1 MSFAT
6 PPDADTCAFT
16 AVPVVDIGDRTNGRV
31 ARLLLAERLG
41 DISHHVGF
49 VIVTGHGIAPEVI
62 GDVLEQAAG
71 FFALSEADKRSI
83 DKRRSRHFRGWEP
96 VGSESTNNR
105 PDMREQIDLWTD
117 HPARPRHVMPG
128 YLRLLGPNQWP
139 PEQLAPGFRPAL
151 ERWFAEMGALADDLL
166 RLLALSLE
174 LEENHFDAAF
184 GDERMSLTKLISYP
198 ETPPGQFG
206 VNAHHDT
213 GFLTILAPGTTPGLE
228 VENAAGDWIPVP
240 VVPGSLVVNLGEILQ
255 AITGNYF
262 VATPHRVVTRAPR
275 LSAGYFHGP
284 SLDMALEPLGLHRR
298 FAEAVANSPHHKRAG
313 FMAQRDE
320 TAAGVGDMQSR
331 HHPRTY
337 GEQLWNYFARSYP
350 EHVARHWPASDA
362 GPDRNVRR
370 P

>member
-6 PPDADTCAFT
+6 PVPAPAFT
-16 AVPVVDIGDRTNGRV
+16 AVPVVDISVRTEGEL
-31 ARLLLAERLG
+31 ARRQLAERLG

-49 VIVTGHGIAPEVI
+49 VILTGHGIAPDVI
-62 GDVLEQAAG
+62 GDVFEQAAG

-83 DKRRSRHFRGWEP
+83 DKRNSRHFRGWEP

-117 HPARPRHVMPG
+117 HPARPHDTLPR

-139 PEQLAPGFRPAL
+139 PEHLAPGFRPVL
-151 ERWFAEMGALADDLL
+151 ERWFAAMEALADDFL

-174 LEENHFDAAF
+174 LEEHHFDAAF
-184 GDERMSLTKLISYP
+184 GTDRMSLTKLISYP

-228 VENAAGDWIPVP
+228 VENAEGDWIPVP
-240 VVPGSLVVNLGEILQ
+240 VVPDSLVVNLGEILQ
-255 AITGNYF
+255 ALTGNYF
-262 VATPHRVVTRAPR
+262 VATPHRVVTSAPR
-275 LSAGYFHGP
+275 LAAGYFHGP
-284 SLDMALEPLGLHRR
+284 SLDMALDPLQLRPR
-298 FAEAVANSPHHKRAG
+298 FTEAVTRSPRHVSAG

-320 TAAGVGDMQSR
+320 TEGGVGDMQSR
-331 HHPRTY
+331 HHPCTY
-337 GEQLWNYFARSYP
+337 GEQLWNYFVRSYP
-350 EHVARHWPASDA
+350 QHVARHWPTTEA
-362 GPDRNVRR
+362 GPGSGVR
-370 P
+370 

>member
-1 MSFAT
+1 MRLA
-6 PPDADTCAFT
+6 PPAAADTCAFT
-16 AVPVVDIGDRTNGRV
+16 AVPVVDIGVRMDGRT

-49 VIVTGHGIAPEVI
+49 VIVTGHGIASEVI

-83 DKRRSRHFRGWEP
+83 DKRGSRHFRGWEP

-117 HPARPRHVMPG
+117 HPARPRDAVPR

-139 PEQLAPGFRPAL
+139 PERLAPGFRPAL

-174 LEENHFDAAF
+174 IEENHFDAAF
-184 GDERMSLTKLISYP
+184 GNERMSLTKLISYP
-198 ETPPGQFG
+198 ETPSGQFG

-228 VENAAGDWIPVP
+228 VENAEGDWIPVP
-240 VVPGSLVVNLGEILQ
+240 VIPGSLVVNLGEILQ

-284 SLDMALEPLGLHRR
+284 SLDMALAPLELHPR
-298 FAEAVANSPHHKRAG
+298 FADAVARSPRHAGAG

-320 TAAGVGDMQSR
+320 TEAGVGDMQSR
-331 HHPRTY
+331 CHPRTY

-350 EHVARHWPASDA
+350 EHVARHWPAADA
-362 GPDRNVRR
+362 EPHRNVR
-370 P
+370 